1 MRRGKVHTACW
12 WKNPRER
19 EHLEDLC
26 VNGSTIL
33 KRNLKKWH
41 GGMDWIAL
49 RTSGG
54 LL

>member
-1 MRRGKVHTACW
+1 
-12 WKNPRER
+12 
-19 EHLEDLC
+19 LEDLW
-26 VNGSTIL
+26 VYGSTVL

-41 GGMDWIAL
+41 GGMDWIDL